1 MAFNRST
8 NFAFSQVA
16 FGFSSG
22 IAPVQVGD
30 RVGVKLNIN
39 GTEQDIV
46 LIAIDAATANAPGFV
61 VKITGG
67 AYLTDLQIRD
77 NFVTAISGLII
88 PPFPERDKLAFN
100 KLTFSG
106 GVPGVQIKYTGN
118 IYTVV
123 DSLVSD
129 SYGVI
134 DFGGSYDFDS
144 GVNGFRTDQLND
156 KATTFVVRQ
165 NVKGGFTP
173 FRNDA
178 NVGAPS
184 FSRDTA
190 GDIVTDFLPP
200 FLRYSPA
207 NYQTSKRI
215 TTYDFK
221 NKSKALLSPPFDS
234 QYLPNIP
241 VPSLQSV
248 SVTKLNATSYEVEAN
263 VSWNTSAI
271 VNDVSNVYYPEL
283 LFDFDGEGDWQ
294 PSNKFIVAAGSY
306 TISVRDEVGYETSI
320 AFDVTEAAAEK
331 PEPFF
336 AVPVTNPLRFVDQ
349 APQRFKRSD
358 NTLYNEY
365 SIRNVF
371 PRFFRQ
377 PMEIGQLIR
386 TQFRSNFDN
395 HIVKVYDCQGL
406 EVDSVLPVLKIEN
419 LNLKDWRD
427 CRLKAAGDDYVN
439 ILFRGG
445 NIYDLQTGAISDTY
459 EQVGGKLPSFAREG
473 IQVELSSS
481 PQAAETNIKV
491 MATLVL
497 DDFLT
502 ITIGATTYRFICGY
516 EDDPAYPEYEGYDG
530 YFIPGA
536 FATSVF
542 QFINSKVT
550 LFHPDYTATLDGD
563 TVTISANATGTA
575 YTTRVIANSGNFEES
590 DWLAGTDNDI
600 NGVFKV
606 EAVVYDETEKAW
618 ACQIPFFWDEGA
630 INAKCLSSYNL
641 ETYNIW
647 EFDYLPA
654 MKGQFT
660 FELTGDDPDP
670 RYNDQLWKSEP
681 VLVDQFDDCVTIEF
695 SSDENRSEIDYRTGI
710 SFSIYAPARFDRL
723 NPSSEDESTMN
734 DDGDVKLLKSIYSRV
749 ITLEVNP
756 IPEWLIEKLMIATGQ
771 SNVSIQGLSATR
783 KDQPEIE
790 SLMEQNNPLYTMTCD
805 FNINKNISVTQS
817 AGIVSESVAVLGATE
832 ETVIGV

>member
-1 MAFNRST
+1 MAFSRST
-8 NFAFSQVA
+8 NFAFSHVA
-16 FGFSSG
+16 FGFSSN
-22 IAPVQVGD
+22 IEPVQVGD

-46 LIAIDAATANAPGFV
+46 LIAIEAATANSIGFV

-77 NFVTAISGLII
+77 NFVNAISGILF

-100 KLTFSG
+100 KFTLSG

-118 IYTVV
+118 VYTTI
-123 DSLVSD
+123 DSLVTD
-129 SYGVI
+129 SLGVV
-134 DFGGSYDFDS
+134 FFAYSYDFDS

-156 KATTFVVRQ
+156 KATRFVIKQ

-173 FRNDA
+173 FRNEA
-178 NVGAPS
+178 HIGAPS
-184 FSRDTA
+184 FARDTA
-190 GDIVTDFLPP
+190 GDITTDFLPS

-207 NYQTSKRI
+207 DYQTSKRI

-221 NKSKALLSPPFDS
+221 NKSKVLLSPPFDS

-241 VPSLQSV
+241 VPTSAGV
-248 SVTKLNATSYEVEAN
+248 SVRKLNATQYEATVN
-263 VSWNTSAI
+263 VAWNTAAI

-294 PSNKFIVAAGSY
+294 PSNKFIVQAGSY
-306 TISVRDEVGYETSI
+306 TVSVRDEVGYE
-320 AFDVTEAAAEK
+320 FNVTFEASESAAEK
-331 PEPFF
+331 PDPFF
-336 AVPVTNPLRFVDQ
+336 AVPVTNPLRFIDQ
-349 APQRFKRSD
+349 TPQRFKRSD

-377 PMEIGQLIR
+377 PMELGQLIR
-386 TQFRSNFDN
+386 TQFRSNYDN
-395 HIVKVYDCQGL
+395 HLVRIYNCEGL
-406 EVDSVLPVLKIEN
+406 LFDTVQPILKIEN

-473 IQVELSSS
+473 MQIELSSS
-481 PQAAETNIKV
+481 PHAAETNIKV
-491 MATLVL
+491 LAPLVL
-497 DDFLT
+497 NDFLT
-502 ITIGATTYRFICGY
+502 ITIGETTYRFICGY
-516 EDDPAYPEYEGYDG
+516 EDDPAYPEYAGYDG
-530 YFIPGA
+530 YFAVGG
-536 FATSVF
+536 FAANVYSW
-542 QFINSKVT
+542 INSKVT

-606 EAVVYDETEKAW
+606 EALVYDETEKAW
-618 ACQIPFFWDEGA
+618 ACHILLSWAEGA
-630 INAKCLSSYNL
+630 INAKCLSTYNL

-654 MKGQFT
+654 TKGQYT
-660 FELTGDDPDP
+660 FELTAYDTDP
-670 RYNDQLWKSEP
+670 RYNNQRWKSEP
-681 VLVDQFDDCVTIEF
+681 VLVDQFDNCVTIEY

-710 SFSIYAPARFDRL
+710 SFATYAPGRFDRF

-734 DDGDVKLLKSIYSRV
+734 DDGDMKLLKSIYSRV

-756 IPEWLIEKLMIATGQ
+756 VPEWLIEKLMIATGQ
-771 SNVSIQGLSATR
+771 SNVDIQGLSATR

-817 AGIVSESVAVLGATE
+817 AGIVSESVAILGATE